1 VKRHILNLLGGPSV
15 EDLSCWTR
23 PCTVA
28 AGRGRTFEILI
39 LSMARYSSSA
49 SGGDA
54 LRAWCWVVC
63 GMRECLQHGADGC
76 PSVWWQQA
84 ETRTLEQRVMP
95 SAAATKPRFRRRILS
110 NRLGSAHLAS
120 PPAMAKF
127 DWDGVCETD
136 FNAKRPTRPATR
148 HPLPFSINSHRSQ
161 TWPPFSKQVLCK
173 SSRRLKMRPRPFAD
187 CPLQLQEKKVRRRYA
202 SPLLDS
208 LFSHIPL
215 ARRLYNSPS
224 IALLSHFA
232 ST

>member
-1 VKRHILNLLGGPSV
+1 MRSELGDGWFAVCVDVCKTAPM
-15 EDLSCWTR
+15 
-23 PCTVA
+23 VA
-28 AGRGRTFEILI
+28 RSTAPQ
-39 LSMARYSSSA
+39 
-49 SGGDA
+49 SG
-54 LRAWCWVVC
+54 
-63 GMRECLQHGADGC
+63 EH
-76 PSVWWQQA
+76 QA
-84 ETRTLEQRVMP
+84 ETRTLERVMP
-95 SAAATKPRFRRRILS
+95 SAAAAAKPRFRPAILS
-110 NRLGSAHLAS
+110 NRLGSAHLAWL
-120 PPAMAKF
+120 AAIAKF
-127 DWDGVCETD
+127 DWAGVCETD

-173 SSRRLKMRPRPFAD
+173 SCRRLDMRPPPFAN